1 LLINY
6 YLFLFPYYFSFN
18 QILINKSKHNLNI
31 IIPCFN
37 EEANIKPLI
46 REWHNIIIKIGNDSK
61 LVLIDDGS
69 TDQTFPLLKKLCK
82 KYNHLVILKKSNE
95 GHGQT
100 LLFGYKYAIEKN
112 PDFIFQTDSDRQTNP
127 DEFWQFW
134 KKRNEFDLI
143 IGKRIN
149 RKDGLERIFVSKILK
164 LILLI
169 IFKKNI
175 EDANTPFRLIKTKT
189 LNKYIKLIPQKAQ
202 LTNVL
207 ITVIFSKKN
216 KNIKWIPIT
225 FKKRQKGK
233 NSINFKK
240 IIKMGFV
247 YIKEFIKIKN
257 RLNF

>member
-1 LLINY
+1 
-6 YLFLFPYYFSFN
+6 
-18 QILINKSKHNLNI
+18 
-31 IIPCFN
+31 
-37 EEANIKPLI
+37 
-46 REWHNIIIKIGNDSK
+46 
-61 LVLIDDGS
+61 
-69 TDQTFPLLKKLCK
+69 
-82 KYNHLVILKKSNE
+82 
-95 GHGQT
+95 
-100 LLFGYKYAIEKN
+100 
-112 PDFIFQTDSDRQTNP
+112 
-127 DEFWQFW
+127 
-134 KKRNEFDLI
+134 
-143 IGKRIN
+143 
-149 RKDGLERIFVSKILK
+149 VSKILK